1 MSRFRRTF
9 MNSRRTSWLRVGIS
23 VVLGVMLPSAG
34 AASTA
39 PPPTG
44 VQGQSATLLPDGRW
58 LTIGGEGVVSP
69 PGLGL
74 ATARAWHS
82 ATVLPDGT
90 VLVVGGVGAAG
101 VIEAPEIF
109 DPASRTFQ
117 PTAIPGLTP
126 RSHHTATLLT
136 DGTVL
141 IAGGRSAAGDLR
153 GDAERIDPRDGTAQ
167 PGGTLATPRQ
177 GHRATLLPDGS
188 ILLWGGTDDQGH
200 ARDDGDLFDP
210 HTGTFTRTTSQAAAP
225 SPPPSLTGSLPAD
238 GATEVPVSGFI
249 ALRFSRPVRVDTVT
263 PLTVFLTGPR
273 GLEPASV
280 IAAEG
285 GALAFVT
292 PRTLL
297 EPDGQYA
304 VSINGAMDAAGFL
317 IPLTTV
323 RFTTERRPR
332 TAAPTGVENPAGAS
346 GHGRHGAHHVD
357 ADPDQPVELD
367 PWEWRGERRNGK
379 PYSPWQALPPYR
391 APDGVTALAGQVL
404 RLNGQPL
411 PDVTITIG
419 YKSARTDATG
429 RFLLSFLRPGY
440 PVMTIEGATASRPG
454 RTYAHFGVGV
464 EIDEDITNVLPYT
477 IWLPLIDTANATPI
491 PVPTPGEVVATTP
504 RIPGLEIRVPGGVVL
519 RTHAGPLTS
528 LSITPI
534 PVDRPPFPLPA
545 GTKFFFTPQAHGAQV
560 QLPDGTPSPRGVR
573 MILANID
580 RLPPGAPVSLWSY
593 DTRRLWY
600 SYGLGTVSPD
610 GAQIIPD
617 AGVEFHTLACAFP
630 QGNEISAPTLGPV
643 HGGARDGDPVDLA
656 TGLFVHEKVDLVVD
670 DVIPIVVRRTYRQ
683 GDVTYRVFGVN
694 VNTPY
699 QMFLVGDATS
709 YTYTDLVLA
718 DGAKI
723 RFTRISPGTGYTD
736 AVLEHTVTPTA
747 FYKARLSWNPAIGTL
762 GGWDLKF
769 KDGTIYRFRQSAP
782 GPVLENI
789 EDRHG
794 NKLTTTRFGSHG
806 IRIGRLTSPN
816 GRWVDFTY
824 DAAGVGLITQ
834 ARDNSGRTVSYTYDA
849 FSRLA
854 TVTDAKGG
862 VTTYTYD
869 TSDRMLTI
877 TDPRGITYLST
888 TYDPAGGRA
897 GRVTSQTQADGT
909 TYQFAYTLDGAG
921 TVIQTDVTDPRGT
934 VRRVTFDS
942 AGYPLTDT
950 RALGQPEA
958 QTTTYQRQAGT
969 ELVTAVTDALTRT
982 TAYAY
987 DGMGNVTSVTRLAG
1001 TPNAVTTSF
1010 TYEPAFNQVASVTDP
1025 LSHTTTLGYDGTGN
1039 LIAVTDPL
1047 GHATTLTYSAAGQ
1060 PVTVTDALGHTSQ
1073 FAYAQGDLVTV
1084 TDPLG
1089 HATTRFTDSV
1099 GRVVAVTNPLGQ
1111 RTRYTYSPLNR
1122 VTSVTDALAGLTQL
1136 GYDAN
1141 GNLVSVIDA
1150 RGNAT
1155 TYASNSMDRVTSR
1168 TDPLGYADTYAYD
1181 SNGNVVAFTDRK
1193 GQTSASTYDRLN
1205 RRTKITYADGSSTT
1219 LTYDAGNRIT
1229 QVLDTR
1235 AAGPITRTYDGLDR
1249 LLSET
1254 TRPAPS
1260 LHPVTTT
1267 YTYDAAGRRI
1277 RRAGAV
1283 QTPIA
1288 YTYDAAN
1295 RLTTITQGTSV
1306 VTLRSDAANRR
1317 IALRLPNGTRT
1328 GYGYDGASRI
1338 TTLTYRAGAAV
1349 LGGLT
1354 YGYDSAGNRI
1364 STGGP
1369 WARTGQPP
1377 ALANATYDA
1386 ANRQATFGGQALT
1399 YDPNGSLTSD
1409 GVNTYTWDARNQLSR
1424 IAGQVTASF
1433 GYDGSGRRTRVA
1445 VNAPP
1450 VGYFVYDG
1458 LTPATIAYTSTRL
1471 PVKLLSGLGVDEY
1484 FKRTDSSGRRTFLAD
1499 ALGSTVALTNP
1510 TGAVVNAY
1518 TYEAFGGT
1526 SMTGTTSNQF
1536 DYTGREDDGTG
1547 LKYYR
1552 ARYYHPRLQ
1561 RFISEDPIGLNGGP
1575 NVYAFVDNS
1584 PLNWT
1589 DPLGLDITVSLY
1601 PCCAGFNHLGVGV
1614 NAPRDATVGFRP
1626 RTPGSLLGRGEV
1638 SPDRWHYRGR
1648 PLDSTV
1654 IPTTS
1659 GQDQAVRDVIARW
1672 AREPSWYVLGGRDC
1686 GTMVRDALKEAG
1698 ISTLDVASPRA
1709 VFDDLKAR
1717 VDRFEDFRR

>member
-1 MSRFRRTF
+1 MKILRGTF
-9 MNSRRTSWLRVGIS
+9 VKARHTSWLGVAVG
-23 VVLGVMLPSAG
+23 VFLGMMPPGAG

-39 PPPTG
+39 PPVTG
-44 VQGQSATLLPDGRW
+44 VRGQSATLLPDGGW
-58 LTIGGEGVVSP
+58 LTIGGEGIVDP

-90 VLVVGGVGAAG
+90 VLVVGGVGASS

-109 DPASRTFQ
+109 DPASRTYR
-117 PTAIPGLTP
+117 PTAITGLTP
-126 RSHHTATLLT
+126 RSNHTATLLT

-141 IAGGRSAAGDLR
+141 IAGGRWGAGDLPR
-153 GDAERIDPRDGTAQ
+153 DAERIDMRDGTAQ
-167 PGGTLATPRQ
+167 PAGTLAAPRQ

-188 ILLWGGTDDQGH
+188 VLLWGGTDEQGH
-200 ARDDGDLFDP
+200 ARNDGDLFDP
-210 HTGTFTRTTSQAAAP
+210 HTGTFTRVTAQAAAP

-238 GATEVPVSGFI
+238 GATDVPVGGFI
-249 ALRFSRPVRVDTVT
+249 ALRFSRPLRVETLT

-273 GLEPASV
+273 GPEPASV

-297 EPDGQYA
+297 EPEGQYA
-304 VSINGAMDAAGFL
+304 VSINGAMDAAGHL
-317 IPLTTV
+317 LPSATV
-323 RFTTERRPR
+323 TFTTEPRPR
-332 TAAPTGVENPAGAS
+332 MAAPTGVEGHAGVR
-346 GHGRHGAHHVD
+346 GHRRHDAHHVD
-357 ADPDQPVELD
+357 ADPHQPVELD
-367 PWEWRGERRNGK
+367 DWEWRGERRNGK

-391 APDGVTALAGQVL
+391 ARPGVTALAGQVL
-404 RLNGQPL
+404 RLDGRPL
-411 PDVTITIG
+411 PDVTLTIG
-419 YKSARTDATG
+419 YRSARTDVTG
-429 RFLLSFLRPGY
+429 RFLLSFLKPGY

-454 RTYAHFGVGV
+454 RTYAHFRVGV
-464 EIDEDITNVLPYT
+464 DIDEDITNVLPYT
-477 IWLPLIDTANATPI
+477 IWLPLIDAATATPI
-491 PVPTPGEVVATTP
+491 PVPTPREVVATTP
-504 RIPGLEIRVPGGVVL
+504 RIPGLEIRVPAGVVL
-519 RTHAGPLTS
+519 QTHAGPLTS

-534 PVDRPPFPLPA
+534 PVDRPPFPLPD

-593 DTRRLWY
+593 DTHRLWY
-600 SYGLGTVSPD
+600 SYGTGTVSPD
-610 GAQIIPD
+610 GAQIVPD
-617 AGVEFHTLACAFP
+617 AGVEFHTLGCAFP

-656 TGLFVHEKVDLVVD
+656 TGLFVHKKVDLVVD
-670 DVIPIVVRRTYRQ
+670 DVIPIVVSRTYRQ

-699 QMFLVGDATS
+699 QMFLVGDAMN

-736 AVLEHTVTPTA
+736 AVLEHTATPTA

-794 NKLTTTRFGSHG
+794 NKLTTARFGSHG

-854 TVTDAKGG
+854 SVTDAKGG

-869 TSDRMLTI
+869 SSNRMLTI

-909 TYQFAYTLDGAG
+909 TYQFAYTVDGAG
-921 TVIQTDVTDPRGT
+921 KVTQTDVTDPRGT
-934 VRRVTFDS
+934 VRRVTFDT

-950 RALGQPEA
+950 RALGQPEQ
-958 QTTTYQRQAGT
+958 QTLTYQRDAASS
-969 ELVTAVTDALTRT
+969 LILSVTDALNRT

-987 DGMGNVTSVTRLAG
+987 DAMGNVTAVTRLSG
-1001 TPNAVTTSF
+1001 TANAVTTSL
-1010 TYEPAFNQVASVTDP
+1010 TYEPPFNQVASVTDP
-1025 LSHTTTLGYDGTGN
+1025 LGHTTTRGYDGTGN
-1039 LIAVTDPL
+1039 LTTVTDPL
-1047 GHATTLTYSAAGQ
+1047 GHATTLTYNAAGQ
-1060 PVTVTDALGHTSQ
+1060 PVTVTDALGNTSQ
-1073 FAYAQGDLVTV
+1073 FAYDQGDLVTV

-1089 HATTRFTDSV
+1089 NATTRFTDSV
-1099 GRVVAVTNPLGQ
+1099 GRVVAVANPLGQ

-1122 VTSVTDALAGLTQL
+1122 VASVTDALAGLTQF

-1141 GNLVSVIDA
+1141 GNLLSVIDA
-1150 RGNAT
+1150 GGNAT
-1155 TYASNSMDRVTSR
+1155 TYASNSMDRVASR
-1168 TDPLGYADTYAYD
+1168 TDPLGHAETYAYD
-1181 SNGNVVAFTDRK
+1181 GNGNVVAFTDRK

-1235 AAGPITRTYDGLDR
+1235 DAGPITRTYDGLGR

-1260 LHPVTTT
+1260 LYSVTTT
-1267 YTYDAAGRRI
+1267 YTYDAAGRRT

-1295 RLTTITQGTSV
+1295 RLTTITQGISV
-1306 VTLRSDAANRR
+1306 VTLTSDAANRR
-1317 IALRLPNGTRT
+1317 TALGLPNGTST
-1328 GYGYDGASRI
+1328 KYGYDAASRV
-1338 TTLTYRAGAAV
+1338 TALTYKAGAAV
-1349 LGGLT
+1349 LGTLT
-1354 YGYDSAGNRI
+1354 SGYDGAGNRI
-1364 STGGP
+1364 SIGGT

-1377 ALANATYDA
+1377 ALTNATYDA
-1386 ANRQATFGGQALT
+1386 ANRQVTFGGQTLT
-1399 YDPNGSLTSD
+1399 YDPNGNLTSD
-1409 GVNTYTWDARNQLSR
+1409 GANAYTWDARNQLSS

-1445 VNAPP
+1445 VNATP
-1450 VGYFVYDG
+1450 VGHFVYDE
-1458 LTPATIAYTSTRL
+1458 LNPATIAYTSTRL
-1471 PVKLLSGLGVDEY
+1471 PVKLLSGLAIDEY
-1484 FKRTDSSGRRTFLAD
+1484 FTRTDSGGTRTFLAD

-1510 TGAVVNAY
+1510 AGAVLNSY
-1518 TYEAFGGT
+1518 TYEAFGAT
-1526 SMTGTTSNQF
+1526 SVTGTTSNQF

-1547 LKYYR
+1547 LKYFR

-1561 RFISEDPIGLNGGP
+1561 RFISEDPIEFRGGP
-1575 NVYAFVDNS
+1575 NVYAFVYNS
-1584 PLNWT
+1584 PLNWI
-1589 DPLGLDITVSLY
+1589 DPLGLDLTLSLY
-1601 PCCAGFNHLGVGV
+1601 ACCAGLNHLGIGV
-1614 NAPRDATVGFRP
+1614 NTLDEATVGFRP
-1626 RTPGSLLGRGEV
+1626 RTPNVPIGRGEV
-1638 SPDRWHYRGR
+1638 SPDLRRNPEG
-1648 PLDSTV
+1648 PLASTV

-1672 AREPSWYVLGGRDC
+1672 ARDPSWYVLGGRDC
-1686 GTMVRDALKEAG
+1686 GTMVRDALKAAG
-1698 ISTLDVASPRA
+1698 ILPLDVASPQA

-1717 VDRFEDFRR
+1717 VDRHEDFRR